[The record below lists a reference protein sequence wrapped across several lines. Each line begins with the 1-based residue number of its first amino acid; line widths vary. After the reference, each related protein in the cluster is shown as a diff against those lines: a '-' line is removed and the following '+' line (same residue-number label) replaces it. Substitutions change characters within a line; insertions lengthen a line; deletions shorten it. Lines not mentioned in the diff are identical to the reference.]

1 MNPVAFAKVFAAALP
16 AAQEAI
22 ELAGNPAAAQDDRLT
37 AANAF
42 AESLGDLWPSAEELG
57 PHITE
62 LLAVIDGL
70 VSGLPHRA
78 AGSDS
83 AGVAALEVMALLE
96 AHLAEPHDQEI
107 VDALIE
113 LAGSEAF
120 DPPLSPE
127 AAALWHD
134 HVAAGDGAAPLAPE
148 TPMVA
153 AISDD
158 LAAPVA
164 AEPQDDAADQEA
176 AGADA
181 AEEIT
186 APPQFPSRPVAS
198 AHSGEL
204 SDDALELLAILA
216 AAVEDNAQDFL
227 HRVADIA
234 RATRAADRTAA
245 AEAGREILE
254 RFAEAS
260 ADVGF
265 AGFGTLCAGLAEQM
279 SARSPKNPWPKSL
292 IGDLSQLPQR
302 MLDYLAGPLAQA
314 PRTALVATLA
324 HPRWPEPL
332 ALERTAELAQ
342 ALYDDPLALE
352 TETGPQRVAA
362 VQDEDLSLAPA
373 DDMDDSVLASFRREG
388 PDMAQ
393 RLATVIQV
401 ILRGGAVEDALR
413 QAQRYAHTL
422 KGSANVC
429 GVRAVAF
436 LGHHLED
443 LLEFLT
449 EQELAPSPPLG
460 ETLVAAAD
468 GLAAMFDVINGLES
482 HDPEAFRPI
491 VQQVLDW
498 ANRIDQEGAAALEW
512 TEPLKAPAA
521 ATSATPAAARA
532 GAAADSVTMAS
543 LVTPETLSGALESP
557 AARVTT
563 ASMVTPETLSGALE
577 SPAARSRGGTVQD
590 AEDAYLQV
598 PAQAIVNLLRLA
610 GEMSLALSQSAEQ
623 IRLAQRTLQESAEID
638 LRNLLQVT
646 ELEKLVDLRGLASG
660 GAAAAST
667 YDPLELDQYD
677 EMYIATRRLNEGVN
691 DARDLVQ
698 TLNGTIG
705 SLDELAQQQIKLS
718 QELRQLT
725 MATRLVPVS
734 SVVGRLQRAV
744 RQTCRATGKEGEL
757 KVQGNEVQVDGDVLD
772 RLMPALMH
780 VVRNSVDHG
789 IEPADQ
795 RAAAGKP
802 AEGELTIAFRQ
813 SGDQIEVTFSDDG
826 AGLDLERVKSKA
838 IRLGLLAA
846 DAAPTP
852 QELALLTL
860 RPGFS
865 TREQATQTSGR
876 GVGMDVVANTVRALN
891 GSLTI
896 ESQRGAGYR
905 LQARFPSSLQTIYCL
920 LIHCNGEPLAMPAN
934 EVRFAV
940 LAAEGEISECAE
952 GWQFRHA
959 EDTYPLVHINT
970 LIGLPT
976 RAPDVK
982 GAVVLIVVSDR
993 GDQAVMVD
1001 ELIDGRELVV
1011 KKLGALVPPIPG
1023 LLAAS
1028 ILGDGRVV
1036 PIVELRAM
1044 MRVVSNVDLSTLAHA
1059 QDLEQIKLPTVLIV
1073 DDSLSM
1079 RRVLAQL
1086 VTDAGYH
1093 ALTAR
1098 DGMDALTTLSR
1109 EPADVLLV
1117 DMEMPQMNGLELT
1130 THLRAQAPTRRLP
1143 IAMITSRST
1152 ERHRREAIT
1161 AGVDRYFVKP
1171 YHDEEVLDFIQQA
1184 LEQVS

>member
-1 MNPVAFAKVFAAALP
+1 MNPGAFAELFAAALP
-16 AAQEAI
+16 ALQEAI
-22 ELAGNPAAAQDDRLT
+22 ESAGNPAAAAEERLT

-42 AESLGDLWPSAEELG
+42 AESLGDLWPAAEELG

-62 LLAVIDGL
+62 LLATLDGL
-70 VSGLPHRA
+70 VSGLPQRE

-83 AGVAALEVMALLE
+83 AGVAALEAMALLE
-96 AHLAEPHDQEI
+96 AHLAEPQDQEV

-113 LAGSEAF
+113 LASSAAF

-127 AAALWHD
+127 ASVLWHEC
-134 HVAAGDGAAPLAPE
+134 VAAGAAAAAVE
-148 TPMVA
+148 TPLSDA
-153 AISDD
+153 A
-158 LAAPVA
+158 ATPVPAELEQAA
-164 AEPQDDAADQEA
+164 AEAD
-176 AGADA
+176 ADA
-181 AEEIT
+181 AHEALIDTPAEIA
-186 APPQFPSRPVAS
+186 APHQLPSRPVA
-198 AHSGEL
+198 AADTAGL

-227 HRVADIA
+227 HRVADLAQA
-234 RATRAADRTAA
+234 RRAADRIAA
-245 AEAGREILE
+245 AAGGREILE

-260 ADVGF
+260 AEVGF
-265 AGFGTLCAGLAEQM
+265 AGFATLCAGLGEQM
-279 SARSPKNPWPKSL
+279 GLRSPKNPWPKSL
-292 IGDLSQLPQR
+292 IADLSQLPQR
-302 MLDYLAGPLAQA
+302 MLDYLADPLVQPA
-314 PRTALVATLA
+314 RDALVAALA

-332 ALERTAELAQ
+332 ASERAAELAQ

-352 TETGPQRVAA
+352 AEVGPARVAA

-373 DDMDDSVLASFRREG
+373 EDMDSSVLGSFRREG

-393 RLATVIQV
+393 RLASVIQV
-401 ILRGGAVEDALR
+401 ILGGGAIEDALR

-429 GVRAVAF
+429 GVRGVAF
-436 LGHHLED
+436 LGHHMED

-449 EQELAPSPPLG
+449 EHALAPSPALG
-460 ETLVAAAD
+460 ETLVGAAD
-468 GLAAMFDVINGLES
+468 GLAAMFDVINGLEE

-491 VQQVLDW
+491 VQSVLDW
-498 ANRIDQEGAAALEW
+498 ANRIDREGAAALEW
-512 TEPLKAPAA
+512 TEPVVDRPAAPVSAPAPAVGA
-521 ATSATPAAARA
+521 AETLVTSAAM
-532 GAAADSVTMAS
+532 VAS
-543 LVTPETLSGALESP
+543 DTLSGALESP
-557 AARVTT
+557 AARPTG
-563 ASMVTPETLSGALE
+563 GA
-577 SPAARSRGGTVQD
+577 VQD

-623 IRLAQRTLQESAEID
+623 IRLAQRTVQESGEID
-638 LRNLLQVT
+638 LRNLLQVN
-646 ELEKLVDLRGLASG
+646 ELEKLVDLRGLGGRSS

-677 EMYIATRRLNEGVN
+677 EMYIAARRLNEGVN

-698 TLNGTIG
+698 SLSGTIA
-705 SLDELAQQQIKLS
+705 SMDELTQQQIKLS

-757 KVQGNEVQVDGDVLD
+757 KVLGNEVQVDGDVLD
-772 RLMPALMH
+772 KLMPALMH

-789 IEPADQ
+789 IEPAEQ

-802 AEGELTIAFRQ
+802 ATGELTVAFRQ

-826 AGLDLERVKSKA
+826 AGLDLERVKAKA

-891 GSLTI
+891 GSLAI

-920 LIHCNGEPLAMPAN
+920 LIHCDGEPLAMPAN

-940 LAAEGEISECAE
+940 LADEGEITEGTE
-952 GWQFRHA
+952 GWQFRHG
-959 EDTYPLVHINT
+959 EDSYPLVHINS
-970 LIGLPT
+970 LLGLPART
-976 RAPDVK
+976 PDEK
-982 GAVVLIVVSDR
+982 GAVVLIAVSDS
-993 GDQAVMVD
+993 GEQAVMVD

-1036 PIVELRAM
+1036 PIIELRAM
-1044 MRVVSNVDLSTLAHA
+1044 MRIAASVDLSALAA
-1059 QDLEQIKLPTVLIV
+1059 AEELEEVKLPTVLIV

-1098 DGMDALTTLSR
+1098 DGMDAIQTLNR
-1109 EPADVLLV
+1109 EPADVMLV

-1130 THLRAQAPTRRLP
+1130 AHLRAQAPTRTLP

-1161 AGVDRYFVKP
+1161 AGVNRYFVKP

-1184 LEQVS
+1184 LEQVA

>member
-1 MNPVAFAKVFAAALP
+1 MNPGAFAEVFAAALP
-16 AAQEAI
+16 ALQAAI
-22 ELAGNPAAAQDDRLT
+22 ESAGNPAAAQDDRLT

-42 AESLGDLWPSAEELG
+42 AESLGDLWPAAEELG

-62 LLAVIDGL
+62 LLAIIDGL

-83 AGVAALEVMALLE
+83 AGVAALEIMALLE
-96 AHLAEPHDQEI
+96 AHLAEPREQEI
-107 VDALIE
+107 VDALLE
-113 LAGSEAF
+113 LASSDAF

-127 AAALWHD
+127 AAALWQD
-134 HVAAGDGAAPLAPE
+134 VTAGAGAGASAAQGL
-148 TPMVA
+148 T
-153 AISDD
+153 
-158 LAAPVA
+158 APVA
-164 AEPQDDAADQEA
+164 AAASSADFDNFDDFDDFAAPVTAGPEEPASIDARVALEAAADADHEA
-176 AGADA
+176 LSEAPAEVAAPVKQQPQTVAAAD
-181 AEEIT
+181 T
-186 APPQFPSRPVAS
+186 R
-198 AHSGEL
+198 GL

-216 AAVEDNAQDFL
+216 SAVEDNAQDFL

-234 RATRAADRTAA
+234 RATRAADRAA
-245 AEAGREILE
+245 AAAAGREILE

-292 IGDLSQLPQR
+292 IADLNQLPQR
-302 MLDYLAGPLAQA
+302 MLDYLGAPLGEA
-314 PRTALVATLA
+314 PRTALVAALA

-332 ALERTAELAQ
+332 AAGRAAELSQ
-342 ALYDDPLALE
+342 ALHDDPLALE
-352 TETGPQRVAA
+352 AEAGPVRVAA

-373 DDMDDSVLASFRREG
+373 DDMDDSVMASFRREG
-388 PDMAQ
+388 PDLAQ

-401 ILRGGAVEDALR
+401 ILRGGAIEDALR

-429 GVRAVAF
+429 GVRGVAF
-436 LGHHLED
+436 LGHHMED

-449 EQELAPSPPLG
+449 EQALAPSPPLG

-468 GLAAMFDVINGLES
+468 GLAAMFDVINGLEA
-482 HDPEAFRPI
+482 HDPEVFRPI

-512 TEPLKAPAA
+512 TAPVVERTAAPLAAPTTNVTSDSRTATA
-521 ATSATPAAARA
+521 MVTSA
-532 GAAADSVTMAS
+532 
-543 LVTPETLSGALESP
+543 TLSGALESP
-557 AARVTT
+557 AVR
-563 ASMVTPETLSGALE
+563 PSGGAE
-577 SPAARSRGGTVQD
+577 QD
-590 AEDAYLQV
+590 ADDAYLQV

-638 LRNLLQVT
+638 LRNSLQVT
-646 ELEKLVDLRGLASG
+646 ELEKLVDLRGLDSRA
-660 GAAAAST
+660 GAGAVSA

-698 TLNGTIG
+698 TLNGTIT
-705 SLDELAQQQIKLS
+705 SMDELTQQQVKLS

-725 MATRLVPVS
+725 MATRLVPVH

-744 RQTCRATGKEGEL
+744 RQTCRATGKEAEL

-789 IEPADQ
+789 IEPTAQ

-802 AEGELTIAFRQ
+802 AVGELTIAFRQ

-826 AGLDLERVKSKA
+826 AGLDLERVKNKA
-838 IRLGLLAA
+838 VTLGLLAA
-846 DAAPTP
+846 DAAPSP

-865 TREQATQTSGR
+865 TREQTTQTSGR

-891 GSLTI
+891 GSLAI
-896 ESQRGAGYR
+896 ESQQGVGYQ

-920 LIHCNGEPLAMPAN
+920 LIRCNGEPLAMPAN

-940 LAAEGEISECAE
+940 LAAEGEITAGAD
-952 GWQFRHA
+952 GWLFRHQD
-959 EDTYPLVHINT
+959 DTYPLNHINS

-976 RAPDVK
+976 RVPDVQ
-982 GAVVLIVVSDR
+982 GAVVLVVVSDR

-1044 MRVVSNVDLSTLAHA
+1044 MRIASSVDLSTLAHA
-1059 QDLEQIKLPTVLIV
+1059 QDLERVKLPTVLIV

-1098 DGMDALTTLSR
+1098 DGMDALATLSR
-1109 EPADVLLV
+1109 EPADVMLV

-1152 ERHRREAIT
+1152 ERHRREALN

-1184 LEQVS
+1184 LEQVA